1 MPDEIPLGEIDTF
14 SPNHKRA
21 SWYTL
26 QLLASLP
33 GLLFLLGYLI
43 PAIFSLSIFLIFL
56 FGDPFLRRLVTRYK
70 LVRSIIFSTISVYLG
85 TALLHE
91 YIPILAL
98 PFLIASACLLVICFG
113 RKAKR
118 FESAVLSI

>member
-1 MPDEIPLGEIDTF
+1 MNDDIPSEEIDTF
-14 SPNHKRA
+14 SPSHKRV
-21 SWYTL
+21 SWYIL

-43 PAIFSLSIFLIFL
+43 PAIFSLSIFLIVL
-56 FGDPFLRRLVTRYK
+56 FGDPFLRRLVTSYK
-70 LVRSIIFSTISVYLG
+70 LVRSIVFSTICVYLG

-91 YIPILAL
+91 YMPILAL
-98 PFLIASACLLVICFG
+98 PFLIASACLLVIYFG

-118 FESAVLSI
+118 FESAVLNI